1 MITFPLLN
9 DLKNT
14 PKTEWPSVVKNHKLT
29 HADLQK
35 ACEIIKAGKLE
46 DEWFNMLYIECK
58 GCGLLQSDKVF
69 DKYGIQGRLIL
80 KKRLMDRFLEVV

>member
-14 PKTEWPSVVKNHKLT
+14 PKNEWHAIVKKHKLT
-29 HADLQK
+29 PADIQK

-46 DEWFNMLYIECK
+46 EEWFNLLYKECK
-58 GCGLLQSDKVF
+58 GCGLLQADKVF
-69 DKYGIQGRLIL
+69 DKYGIKGRLLL
-80 KKRLMDRFLEVV
+80 KKKMMDRFLEVA